1 MAFWYTSL
9 YISSYNWVIFHLKLL
24 KHLERGNNMQVRQTR
39 SYTVEEVTRIVIGAP
54 DSDVSFFEG
63 KDGGDA
69 SDMFEPSLDFGDSD
83 N

>member
-1 MAFWYTSL
+1 
-9 YISSYNWVIFHLKLL
+9 
-24 KHLERGNNMQVRQTR
+24 MQVRQTR

>member
-1 MAFWYTSL
+1 M
-9 YISSYNWVIFHLKLL
+9 
-24 KHLERGNNMQVRQTR
+24 ERGNNMHVRQTR
-39 SYTVEEVTRIVIGAP
+39 SCIVEEVTRIVIGAP
-54 DSDVSFFEG
+54 DSHISVFEG